1 MGDPHNTST
10 TRYSAYPACGRAD
23 VNPWTEP
30 PFIRC
35 PDHKIKQPQQWRIF
49 ATVSTIT
56 AIASAIATRSNRQHH
71 GLVYAIFFLYVSIDR
86 WPMTI
91 SFLVVFF
98 ALFHLIFFYFYCF
111 IRFRANTFHWTLWL
125 FHDMSWTRTTTALPP
140 TIYSCGCKQYGDAP
154 SNGKEEKKGNK

>member
-71 GLVYAIFFLYVSIDR
+71 GSVYAIFFLYVSIDR

-98 ALFHLIFFYFYCF
+98 ALFHLIFFLF
-111 IRFRANTFHWTLWL
+111 LL
-125 FHDMSWTRTTTALPP
+125 FHSIPSQYISLNTLAVPRYELNKDHDCSSSYYILVWMQ
-140 TIYSCGCKQYGDAP
+140 TIRRCTIEWQRR
-154 SNGKEEKKGNK
+154 KKGNK